1 NKVDGLEIELLYNG
15 MKVNVDNTTVT
26 DTGSHG
32 ATKVSPASLPLYDS
46 VGTAAFQARYVQ
58 SAAVT
63 RAGADYTG
71 PVTGKVNMYVT
82 YD

>member
-1 NKVDGLEIELLYNG
+1 
-15 MKVNVDNTTVT
+15 MNVDNTTVI

-32 ATKVSPASLPLYDS
+32 VAKTSPASLPLFDS
-46 VGTAAFQARYVQ
+46 VSTAAFQARYMQ
-58 SAAVT
+58 SAPVT
-63 RAGADYTG
+63 QSGTNYTG

>member
-1 NKVDGLEIELLYNG
+1 MSIIHGDRYRQSRGNQSFPG
-15 MKVNVDNTTVT
+15 VT
-26 DTGSHG
+26 
-32 ATKVSPASLPLYDS
+32 PLYDS

-63 RAGADYTG
+63 RAGANYTG